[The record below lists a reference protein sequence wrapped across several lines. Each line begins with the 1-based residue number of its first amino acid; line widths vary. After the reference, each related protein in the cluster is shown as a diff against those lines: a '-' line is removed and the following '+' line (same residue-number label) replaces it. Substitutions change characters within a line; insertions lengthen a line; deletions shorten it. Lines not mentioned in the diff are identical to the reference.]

1 LVFLTFKKI
10 LMNYKEE
17 LLNAH
22 KRISPFIHKTPIL
35 TSHLLNEI
43 SGCNLFFKCEN
54 FQKMGAFKM
63 RGALNAILQL
73 SDEQKAKGVVTHS
86 SGNFAQAIALS
97 AKILGIT
104 AYIVMPKNAPKV
116 KKEAVLGYGG
126 IVIESESTPIA
137 RELKATEVVK
147 DKEATFI
154 HPSNDISVIIGQGTA
169 ALELLQKHP
178 NLEVVIA
185 PVGGG
190 GLLSGTALAAYF
202 FGNNCK
208 TYAGEPDKANDAFR
222 SLQSGKIESNETTDT
237 IADGLRTQLGSNTFP
252 IIQNYVSEI
261 ICVSENEIIAAMKL
275 LWERLKIIV
284 EPSSAVAFAAILK
297 QKEHFKN
304 KKVGIILSGGNV
316 DLTNL
321 PF

>member
-1 LVFLTFKKI
+1 MNFKKEI
-10 LMNYKEE
+10 QE
-17 LLNAH
+17 AH
-22 KRISPFIHKTPIL
+22 QRIAPYIHNTPVL
-35 TSHLLNEI
+35 TSHLLDEI
-43 SGCNLFFKCEN
+43 SDCNLFFKCEN

-73 SDEQKAKGVVTHS
+73 SDTQKAKGVVTHS
-86 SGNFAQAIALS
+86 SGNFAQAVALS
-97 AKILGIT
+97 AKMLGIT

-147 DKEATFI
+147 EKGATFI
-154 HPSNDISVIIGQGTA
+154 HPSNDIPVIIGQGTA
-169 ALELLQKHP
+169 ALELLQKQP
-178 NLEVVIA
+178 NLEAIIA

-190 GLLSGTALAAYF
+190 GLLSGTALAAHFY
-202 FGNNCK
+202 GNNCK
-208 TYAGEPDKANDAFR
+208 VYAGEPDEVNDAFR
-222 SLQSGKIESNETTDT
+222 SLQSGKIESNETTNT
-237 IADGLRTQLGSNTFP
+237 IADGLRTQLGNNTFP

-275 LWERLKIIV
+275 IWERLKIVV
-284 EPSSAVAFAAILK
+284 EPSSAVALAAILK
-297 QKEHFKN
+297 QKERFKN
-304 KKVGIILSGGNV
+304 KKVGVILSGGNV